1 MFLTLLKAK
10 IHRATVTQADIDYE
24 GSISIDAALIKAA
37 GFLLHEQV
45 DIYNITN
52 GKRFT
57 TYVIEAPADSGVIQ
71 INGAAAHLVTP
82 GDLVIICAYA
92 HMDKEEA
99 LQHTPTVVLVNEQN
113 KIKEKDINSNEVRH
127 HG

>member
-10 IHRATVTQADIDYE
+10 IHRATVTQADINYE
-24 GSISIDAALIKAA
+24 GSISIDKSLIKAA
-37 GFLLHEQV
+37 GFFLHEQV

-57 TYVIEAPADSGVIQ
+57 TYVIEAEEHSGIIQ

-99 LQHTPTVVLVNEQN
+99 ATHHPVVVLVDEQN
-113 KIKEKDINSNEVRH
+113 RIKEQTPVLSAVI
-127 HG
+127 

>member
-10 IHRATVTQADIDYE
+10 IHRATVTQADLDYE

-45 DIYNITN
+45 DIYNISN

-57 TYVIEAPADSGVIQ
+57 TYVIEAPEHSGMIQ
-71 INGAAAHLVTP
+71 INGAAAHLVSP

-92 HMDKEEA
+92 HMSQEEA
-99 LQHTPTVVLVNEQN
+99 AIHRPTVVLVDEKNHV
-113 KIKEKDINSNEVRH
+113 KEKTPVLSAVPL
-127 HG
+127 